1 MQLDAQTNQSLH
13 CLRLCKGS
21 VKFICLL
28 LILFN
33 LHASKN

>member
-13 CLRLCKGS
+13 CLGLLKWS
-21 VKFICLL
+21 VYVTCMLL
-28 LILFN
+28 LFN